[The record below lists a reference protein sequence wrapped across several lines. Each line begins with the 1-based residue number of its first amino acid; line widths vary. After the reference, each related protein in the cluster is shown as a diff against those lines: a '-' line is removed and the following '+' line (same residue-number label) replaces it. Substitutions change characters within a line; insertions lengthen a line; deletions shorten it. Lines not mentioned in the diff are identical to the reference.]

1 MLSFWQTDCSAET
14 SLQERERRKSRF
26 FVRLPPRSA
35 IASTTADVCW
45 HVSPYPGQRLG
56 RGKYLHDDDAVCSSP
71 TPPPRGDV
79 HDVAPVKR
87 ELPAEQLGEERF
99 CANAH
104 RDDQADDWGC
114 PHPAYLHCWSGI
126 FILLLVGDI
135 HPAVGRGYS
144 SPTIVSAEMS
154 PPSTASGDGERSRYT
169 SGRNLPQGKISASNI
184 LSVGDEVSDVERYHL
199 TVSSHTSF
207 RDGSRGQRRL
217 HQANISE

>member
-71 TPPPRGDV
+71 TPPPRGDAP
-79 HDVAPVKR
+79 DVAPVKR

-135 HPAVGRGYS
+135 HPRPLFPRRCLRLPLPAERANDPDTHRGETFHREKY
-144 SPTIVSAEMS
+144 PRRTFCRSAMKL
-154 PPSTASGDGERSRYT
+154 AMWSG
-169 SGRNLPQGKISASNI
+169 II
-184 LSVGDEVSDVERYHL
+184 
-199 TVSSHTSF
+199 
-207 RDGSRGQRRL
+207 
-217 HQANISE
+217 